1 MKNIMNECFLSFF
14 ILLCSMISSCNATAG
29 AIITNFHRSDSTV
42 TATVAAWTEPEG
54 IPNPCYGWSSC
65 YVGPDVDYA
74 GHGIGGLYGSCNA
87 GGCLAIENL
96 KTTADVARGY
106 KKQHLLPF
114 TYTFHI
120 IDFYNS
126 TTCAGMVFIKEPSL
140 DSHAHAE
147 PFPGSACTTVPPDN
161 YQCSLTIPP
170 YIDHGVLG
178 AESLNGNSMT
188 VIGKIKCNYSGQ
200 MTISTISDSG
210 DNIVHLKGDSL
221 ISTITVNEKNAK
233 DGLILKTMKNQTVD
247 VRIKST
253 LTSDGTV
260 TSGSYKGNVLMYVNY
275 S

>member
-1 MKNIMNECFLSFF
+1 MKNIINKYFLSFF
-14 ILLCSMISSCNATAG
+14 IFLCSMISSCNATAG
-29 AIITNFHRSDSTV
+29 AIVTNFHRNDGTV

-65 YVGPDVDYA
+65 YVGLDVDYA
-74 GHGIGGLYGSCNA
+74 GYGIGGLYGSCQA
-87 GGCLAIENL
+87 HGCLNIEGL

-106 KKQHLLPF
+106 KKIHPLPF
-114 TYTFHI
+114 TYTFHVTNS
-120 IDFYNS
+120 DDS
-126 TTCAGMVFIKEPSL
+126 TTCAGMVFIDKPSRY
-140 DSHAHAE
+140 DDEQAE
-147 PFPGSACTTVPPDN
+147 LFPGSVCTPIPPDN

-178 AESLNGNSMT
+178 AESLNGNSVS
-188 VIGKIKCNYSGQ
+188 VIGEIKCNYDGQ

-210 DNIVHLKGDSL
+210 DNIVHLKGDSV

-233 DGLILKTMKNQTVD
+233 DGLILKTMKNRAVD
-247 VRIKST
+247 VRVKST

-260 TSGSYKGNVLMYVNY
+260 TSGSYKGNILIYVNY